1 MADESPL
8 PPLPAF
14 LSGEKVCGNCK
25 LWSAI
30 SVDPARGWVGECRV
44 QPARGLFVP
53 SAPICDAF
61 AARGGVTVPRPAP
74 EPERVK
80 RIKNI
85 APVLVRRREDGTPA
99 LPIQAQV
106 VSARGDEPVDFGDL
120 TASDSAVE
128 LSAPYP
134 LPEPGAVPAPAP
146 QKKGVTMTRA
156 ELMDIFLEATG
167 QAEVSLAPKWEGG
180 VVQMVPKDGQAKE
193 FPIDS
198 LFHKVV
204 MVRDRLRTLE
214 QKLNAHPKLTDAEKV
229 EMQQYVTRCYGSLTT
244 FNVLFRE
251 KADQFTGQKGDE

>member
-1 MADESPL
+1 
-8 PPLPAF
+8 
-14 LSGEKVCGNCK
+14 
-25 LWSAI
+25 
-30 SVDPARGWVGECRV
+30 V

-53 SAPICDAF
+53 SAPICNAF
-61 AARGGVTVPRPAP
+61 AIRGGVSAPQPPA
-74 EPERVK
+74 EPERIK

-85 APVLVRRREDGTPA
+85 APVVVRRREDGTAA
-99 LPIQAQV
+99 LPVQAQV
-106 VSARGDEPVDFGDL
+106 VSARGEEEVDFGEL
-120 TASDSAVE
+120 KLSDSEVQR
-128 LSAPYP
+128 SDPFPKGGVAP
-134 LPEPGAVPAPAP
+134 PAANPNE
-146 QKKGVTMTRA
+146 KKGATMTRA

-251 KADQFTGQKGDE
+251 KADQFAGQKGED